1 MISNMIQKYGYHP
14 NRSCTQ
20 KIKHS
25 SRWIKFLQLTVNWF
39 ATVTLNSFD
48 QDAVGLLNEHLEIVK
63 YFGESGIKLNLNF
76 DWDSVSR
83 PHKLKLGRP

>member
-1 MISNMIQKYGYHP
+1 
-14 NRSCTQ
+14 
-20 KIKHS
+20 
-25 SRWIKFLQLTVNWF
+25 
-39 ATVTLNSFD
+39 
-48 QDAVGLLNEHLEIVK
+48 LLNEHLEIVK

>member
-1 MISNMIQKYGYHP
+1 
-14 NRSCTQ
+14 
-20 KIKHS
+20 
-25 SRWIKFLQLTVNWF
+25 LQLTVNWF

-76 DWDSVSR
+76 D
-83 PHKLKLGRP
+83 